1 MTGFRPGG
9 LGDRNGTDTP
19 TAFAGSL
26 AAAIDEKLHD
36 LLTQDTGNEPYPMDD
51 NSPDTRARRAL
62 FVAVAQ
68 AVLDHLR
75 AHAAAGLTVK
85 DVHGAPCTVTV
96 KVESS

>member
-9 LGDRNGTDTP
+9 LGDRNGTGTP
-19 TAFAGSL
+19 AAFTGSL

-36 LLTQDTGNEPYPMDD
+36 LLKQDTGKAPHPLRGS
-51 NSPDTRARRAL
+51 SPDTRAGQAL

-68 AVLDHLR
+68 AVLEHLR

-85 DVHGAPCTVTV
+85 DPHGARCAVTV
-96 KVESS
+96 EVESP